1 MHVRLP
7 ARFPVLLAA
16 AALAASS
23 ATAAAAAAP
32 ARDCAALRG
41 CEAKFCHIENDIAAA
56 QAQGNSRREA
66 GLRKALSEARGSC
79 TDASLRAER
88 QDALAERREEVT
100 EREEELAE
108 ARRDGRQDK
117 IDKALRKLKEAQD
130 DLKSAQDDLLR

>member
-1 MHVRLP
+1 MP
-7 ARFPVLLAA
+7 
-16 AALAASS
+16 
-23 ATAAAAAAP
+23 AP
-32 ARDCAALRG
+32 ARSAFALTAAVLAAWMLPAGAQPAQDCSALRDCA
-41 CEAKFCHIENDIAAA
+41 AKFCHIENDIAAA

-66 GLRKALSEARGSC
+66 GLRRALSEARGSC

-88 QDALAERREEVT
+88 QDAIAERREEVT

-130 DLKSAQDDLLR
+130 DLKDAQDELLR